1 MLAEEAEALQSPS
14 PLWKRIVEVGEGSEP
29 RGRQLIRAGMLNLE
43 TELGAP
49 LPITSPVAWLP
60 PPEWAF
66 SGGAHRRHLCSAG
79 AAQRAPVKRCPA
91 DILALGRRA
100 AGVGAAVKRLPGG
113 AHGGSPALLGF
124 ACTREASQDRSE
136 GRP

>member
-66 SGGAHRRHLCSAG
+66 SGGG
-79 AAQRAPVKRCPA
+79 TPAPP
-91 DILALGRRA
+91 
-100 AGVGAAVKRLPGG
+100 
-113 AHGGSPALLGF
+113 LLGWG
-124 ACTREASQDRSE
+124 CPEGTRETLPR
-136 GRP
+136 